1 MCVAYPGMVIRTYDE
16 GRKATVDFSGT
27 RTEVQTGFIPV
38 KENDRVLVHAGCVLQ
53 VLPREEAEAMDEIF
67 AEIEAL
73 QQEALEQSEDTLRRL
88 PQKEQEM
95 KAARDGQE
103 SRV

>member
-1 MCVAYPGMVIRTYDE
+1 MCVAYPGTVIRTYDK
-16 GRKATVDFSGT
+16 GRKAMVDFSGT

-53 VLPREEAEAMDEIF
+53 VLPKEEAEAMDEIF

-73 QQEALEQSEDTLRRL
+73 QQEALEQSEDTLHRL
-88 PQKEQEM
+88 PQEEQEM
-95 KAARDGQE
+95 QAARDGQE